1 MSEQSAPLEVVCPRC
16 QAVVAG
22 DATRCWLCHGAIDGP
37 TPASAAASAAAPVSG
52 AATAPNAARMAPI
65 HRAASFSLS
74 TMLLITTLVA
84 ICCGLIAAAPGL
96 GIVACVLLAPVLVR
110 TARVVRRREA
120 AGARVSP
127 AEKVGLAATSFV
139 VAMVMATVVGFAA
152 FCCFCAVCAFAYGSS
167 GNEPGLLLL
176 AFGVSV
182 AAGLSIWGFVKLVQW
197 SRRRFER
204 DIEVRK

>member
-1 MSEQSAPLEVVCPRC
+1 MSESSTPLEVVCPRC
-16 QAVVAG
+16 EAVVAG
-22 DATRCWLCHGAIDGP
+22 DATRCWLCHGSLDGT
-37 TPASAAASAAAPVSG
+37 TPPLATPSPV
-52 AATAPNAARMAPI
+52 ARMAPI

-84 ICCGLIAAAPGL
+84 ICCGLLAAAPGL
-96 GIVACVLLAPVLVR
+96 GIVVCVLLAPVLVR

-127 AEKVGLAATSFV
+127 AEKVSLAATSLV

-167 GNEPGLLLL
+167 GNQPGLLLL

-182 AAGLSIWGFVKLVQW
+182 AAGLSLWGFGKLVQW

-204 DIEVRK
+204 DSQVRKY